1 MAFAVSDVQKI
12 SDDVW
17 VAFFGQWAGNGAPW
31 SSIQNWNTDAINYTH
46 AQKLDVFGADGETGG
61 IPGGAPGGAAA
72 WVA

>member
-12 SDDVW
+12 RDDVW
-17 VAFFGQWAGNGAPW
+17 VAFFGQWTGNGVPW

-46 AQKLDVFGADGETGG
+46 AQKLDMFGAGTGTSS
-61 IPGGAPGGAAA
+61 APGGAAA